1 MNPESCS
8 TKAQGCYAW
17 VSNCIPSLSST
28 CSTKIVLIHAQSFL
42 CMLKLI
48 QGKKDSL
55 AWCTSTFQALAL
67 LMAVLLLWMQ
77 MFSYILSLPYVKC
90 CPTLPPNGLYLLQ
103 QVSLGK
109 TCISIEYPQYDWSR
123 ISGVIY
129 YPCYVRLLLVTS
141 ASGSADFARVYLCCS
156 LLVPT
161 MLVSFVYWTILEI
174 YTVNYINY
182 INNQY

>member
-17 VSNCIPSLSST
+17 VSSCIPSLSST

-48 QGKKDSL
+48 KGKKDSL
-55 AWCTSTFQALAL
+55 AWCASTFQALAL

-90 CPTLPPNGLYLLQ
+90 CPTLPPNGLYLVQ

-129 YPCYVRLLLVTS
+129 YPCYVRLLLYWLPPHLGLLILLGFTCV
-141 ASGSADFARVYLCCS
+141 AHCQYLPCLS
-156 LLVPT
+156 PLHIGL
-161 MLVSFVYWTILEI
+161 YWKFIL
-174 YTVNYINY
+174 
-182 INNQY
+182 